1 MAKARQSLTRLGF
14 LVPMTPFIKTTILI
28 LFGSFIGYFSA
39 HYVISGNFGALT
51 TYNNGWTLWN
61 KAGQPDADPYTKAH
75 FALKRELPLSGFEEM
90 IFSTNLDSTGGPLT
104 SNCRYQIEGN
114 VISSRSWGLS
124 VVARSGGRSSP
135 DAIRKSFNT
144 DNVIRQGKG
153 NFKVTLSAPAR
164 PGNWLPIPDNSSE
177 IKLVLV
183 LFNPDQETI
192 EDPSSAA
199 LPIIQLE
206 ACG

>member
-1 MAKARQSLTRLGF
+1 
-14 LVPMTPFIKTTILI
+14 MTPFIKTTILI

-39 HYVISGNFGALT
+39 HYVISGNFGDLT

-124 VVARSGGRSSP
+124 VVGQVRGPLQSRCHTKILQHRQCYSS
-135 DAIRKSFNT
+135 
-144 DNVIRQGKG
+144 RQRQFPSDSVGACA
-153 NFKVTLSAPAR
+153 T
-164 PGNWLPIPDNSSE
+164 W
-177 IKLVLV
+177 KLVA
-183 LFNPDQETI
+183 D
-192 EDPSSAA
+192 SR
-199 LPIIQLE
+199 
-206 ACG
+206 